1 MKPRQ
6 QQPNQST
13 AREIRSVLRA
23 LKLQGA
29 CRSRRNRRGGSVTL
43 EFILAFPILF
53 IATLAIF
60 EFGILLLVEQAVV
73 TAAIEGS
80 REGAKLG
87 STTDCVA
94 KKVQSILGV
103 HCIEFDTMT
112 AQPNSGEARVI
123 VEDGSGMIS
132 GERGNLSIS
141 CTPEGPVTLIDA
153 NPRDRLRSRDRC
165 GRMSARAGLAL
176 LLRIFSAKQGV
187 SSQFGGQSRM
197 TRAAR

>member
-1 MKPRQ
+1 MKRQ
-6 QQPNQST
+6 QQPNQCIE
-13 AREIRSVLRA
+13 RGGGSVLRA
-23 LKLQGA
+23 VTFHET

-60 EFGILLLVEQAVV
+60 EFGILMLVEQAVV

-87 STTDCVA
+87 ATTDCVA

-103 HCIEFDTMT
+103 HCLVFDTMMS
-112 AQPNSGEARVI
+112 QPNSGDALVI
-123 VEDGSGMIS
+123 IEDGSGLIS

-141 CTPEGPVTLIDA
+141 CTPQGPALTSTQIRVTVCVPVTDVDGCK
-153 NPRDRLRSRDRC
+153 PVGDW
-165 GRMSARAGLAL
+165 LAYFG
-176 LLRIFSAKQGV
+176 FSLQGKVFRV
-187 SSQFGGQSRM
+187 SSV
-197 TRAAR
+197 ANLE

>member
-1 MKPRQ
+1 MKRQ
-6 QQPNQST
+6 QQPNQCIE
-13 AREIRSVLRA
+13 RGGGSVLRA
-23 LKLQGA
+23 VTFRET

-60 EFGILLLVEQAVV
+60 EFGILMLVEQAVV

-87 STTDCVA
+87 ATTDCVA

-103 HCIEFDTMT
+103 HCIEFDTMM
-112 AQPNSGEARVI
+112 AQPDSGEARVI
-123 VEDGSGMIS
+123 VEDGSGLIS

-141 CTPEGPVTLIDA
+141 CTPEGPAPTSTQIRVTVCVPVTDISGCKPVPDWL
-153 NPRDRLRSRDRC
+153 SYF
-165 GRMSARAGLAL
+165 G
-176 LLRIFSAKQGV
+176 FSLQNKVFRV
-187 SSQFGGQSRM
+187 SSV
-197 TRAAR
+197 ANLE

>member
-1 MKPRQ
+1 MKRRQ
-6 QQPNQST
+6 QQPNQCT
-13 AREIRSVLRA
+13 ERGGGSVLRA
-23 LKLQGA
+23 FKLNGA

-43 EFILAFPILF
+43 EFILVFPILF
-53 IATLAIF
+53 ITTLAIF

-103 HCIEFDTMT
+103 HCIEFDTMMG
-112 AQPNSGEARVI
+112 QPNAGDARVI
-123 VEDGSGMIS
+123 IEDGPDMIS

-141 CTPEGPVTLIDA
+141 CTPEGPLPSSTQIRVTVCVPVTDVDGCKPVGDWL
-153 NPRDRLRSRDRC
+153 SYF
-165 GRMSARAGLAL
+165 G
-176 LLRIFSAKQGV
+176 FSLQGKVFRV
-187 SSQFGGQSRM
+187 SSV
-197 TRAAR
+197 ANLE